1 MTQTQVQV
9 VEGKVQTG
17 LLGSSSDACRQV
29 IELVF
34 ATPTLGINDLEK
46 KLSNAQGQAVCV
58 QMSIAILLSEMK
70 NRWDVRNQPG
80 HEDFRTFFC
89 TYENFQ
95 DYCKQAWGYAETRC
109 KQFVKIG
116 RTLVELM
123 CEAQSQE
130 KTFILPASVTEAIN
144 LARLPDDSRL
154 DVWQAYKYD
163 GVPLPIADSANK
175 QQESIQ
181 DSDLTDLPAS
191 SNPQAIHI
199 QTFREIADIL
209 PQNDL
214 TAVIASMINPWNK
227 DVIMDLFAKK
237 PARADLA
244 TMGIRAKHDLANT
257 YQVTGFHGLIGQ
269 DLDDFLTEKLNLI

>member
-9 VEGKVQTG
+9 LRTQPCLFSSGHPGGYQKVIDLVRQVANLDMTG
-17 LLGSSSDACRQV
+17 LEG
-29 IELVF
+29 EL
-34 ATPTLGINDLEK
+34 IN
-46 KLSNAQGQAVCV
+46 ARGQAVCA
-58 QMSIAILLSEMK
+58 QMGIAILLSEMK
-70 NRWDVRNQPG
+70 NRWDVRNQSG
-80 HEDFRTFFC
+80 NEDFRTFFGK
-89 TYENFQ
+89 YESFQ
-95 DYCKQAWGYAETRC
+95 DYCKQTWGYAETRC

-123 CEAQSQE
+123 YEAQSQE

-175 QQESIQ
+175 RQESIQ
-181 DSDLTDLPAS
+181 DSDLTDLAAS
-191 SNPQAIHI
+191 NNPQAIHI

-257 YQVTGFHGLIGQ
+257 YHLTGFHGLIGQ